1 MFMLEKKLKE
11 YLLNN
16 FEELRDVVSEL
27 NGWNGCL
34 DYLEFFENDEYF
46 FESFYSGMNGLEI
59 ARAIYYGDYRYND
72 DYVRINSYG
81 NLESYT
87 EDEMIEKMKDS
98 IDEIVKNLIEE
109 HDGYLYL
116 SDDIKEIFEEAKE
129 VEEQKKNS

>member
-1 MFMLEKKLKE
+1 MLEKKLRE
-11 YLLNN
+11 YLLNDV
-16 FEELRDVVSEL
+16 EELRDVVNEL

-46 FESFYSGMNGLEI
+46 FELFYSGMNGLEI
-59 ARAIYYGDYRYND
+59 ARAIYYGDYNYND
-72 DYVRINSYG
+72 DYVRIKSYG

-87 EDEMIEKMKDS
+87 EDEMVEKMKDS

-116 SDDIKEIFEEAKE
+116 SDDIKEIFEEA
-129 VEEQKKNS
+129 EEEEDD